1 MSNSSGVEKVNIY
14 NFTEIA
20 PGILESGYPIY
31 LRGKHG
37 IGKSE
42 LIKAI
47 AAIRGKKV
55 IEVRLSQIGEGEIIG
70 LPVPGNDNDAV
81 HYRPMHWMLEASKE
95 PCVLFFDEIDRA
107 SKSIRQATFQ
117 ITDSRKVH
125 NISLHPKTD
134 IIVAGNAGDDSS
146 LYAVEP
152 MDPAELSRYF
162 VFEFGPTV
170 PEWIHWARENN
181 LNQMV
186 IDYIKSDNSAL
197 DWIRVDE
204 NVPHPT
210 RRGWARLARVLT
222 ASGYTDAAEIAS
234 NKNKRSLIR
243 TLASSVVGTQSA
255 AAFSGW
261 LDRQINAPTTVM
273 ILQGEVSGFYSKLT
287 NEQNNKLINEFR
299 EKNPMKERLLTANE
313 LSNLLDWAESFSHKE
328 LTTSVFGL
336 LRNNSSYTT
345 NEKSNVE
352 KNRMAINKIGVD
364 PITKISR
371 YGKMV
376 AETLNGK

>member
-1 MSNSSGVEKVNIY
+1 MSNGSGIEKVNIY
-14 NFTEIA
+14 SFSEIA

-47 AAIRGKKV
+47 ADIRKKKV

-70 LPVPGNDNDAV
+70 LPVPGNDGDAV

-125 NISLHPKTD
+125 TIALHPKTD

-170 PEWIHWARENN
+170 PEWIHWARDNN

-210 RRGWARLARVLT
+210 RRGWARLAKVLT
-222 ASGYTDAAEIAS
+222 TSGFTDPAEIAG
-234 NKNKRSLIR
+234 NKTKRSLVR

-255 AAFSGW
+255 AAFAGW
-261 LDRQINAPTTVM
+261 LDKQIDAPTVEM
-273 ILQGEVSGFYSKLT
+273 ILSGKLSASYSKLT
-287 NEQNNKLINEFR
+287 GEQNNKLINEFR
-299 EKNPMKERLLTANE
+299 EKNPMKSRLLSADE

-328 LTTSVFGL
+328 LTTAVFSL
-336 LRNNSSYTT
+336 LRKNNGY
-345 NEKSNVE
+345 NAKENAKVQENA
-352 KNRMAINKIGVD
+352 MALNKIGVN
-364 PITKISR
+364 PITKVSR
-371 YGKMV
+371 YGQMV